1 MVLDGINLAIEPGQI
16 VALVGSSGAGKSTVA
31 SLLMRLYDPTAGR
44 ILIDGRD
51 IRDYT
56 LDSLRGQISVVL
68 QDPLLFSD
76 SMRENIALADPSASD
91 AEIEAA
97 ARLANAHDFI
107 MATAEGYDTVLA
119 ERGVS
124 LSAGQ
129 RQRLTIARAA
139 LRRGRILILEIGR
152 AHV

>member
-1 MVLDGINLAIEPGQI
+1 MGFSYAGAATVLDAIDLAIEPGQI
-16 VALVGSSGAGKSTVA
+16 VALVGQSGAGKSTVA

-44 ILIDGRD
+44 ILIDGHD
-51 IRDYT
+51 IREYT
-56 LDSLRGQISVVL
+56 LGSLRGQISVVL

-107 MATAEGYDTVLA
+107 MATAGGYARLS
-119 ERGVS
+119 S
-124 LSAGQ
+124 LRDYS
-129 RQRLTIARAA
+129 
-139 LRRGRILILEIGR
+139 RRGLHLHPQHGCNP
-152 AHV
+152 VSG